1 MISLPIQ
8 SCDAAGGRHQLRV
21 TDHPTGMVEIADD
34 ERVRIILT
42 PGGALA
48 LAVQLIKRA
57 EPQIETAK
65 VVGLFSAHY

>member
-1 MISLPIQ
+1 
-8 SCDAAGGRHQLRV
+8 
-21 TDHPTGMVEIADD
+21 MVEIADD